1 MKRDE
6 QRSVDLPIKSS
17 ESERQSDM
25 SKDSTGNTTLID
37 QTDWARVAHLRDED
51 IAVDADNPVTSLDD
65 WDGAVMKVGAQVVGT
80 ARTRGRQKAPK
91 KLPVTIRLSPE
102 VVEYFKSTGDG
113 WQTRLDMILREYVKA
128 H

>member
-1 MKRDE
+1 
-6 QRSVDLPIKSS
+6 
-17 ESERQSDM
+17 M

-37 QTDWARVAHLRDED
+37 QTDWVRVAHLRDED
-51 IAVDADNPVTSLDD
+51 IAADADNPLTSLDD

-80 ARTRGRQKAPK
+80 VRTRGRQKAPK

-102 VVEYFKSTGDG
+102 VVDYFKATGDG
-113 WQTRLDMILREYVKA
+113 WQTRMDMILREYVKA

>member
-1 MKRDE
+1 
-6 QRSVDLPIKSS
+6 
-17 ESERQSDM
+17 M

-80 ARTRGRQKAPK
+80 VRTRGRQKSPK

>member
-17 ESERQSDM
+17 QSERQSDM

-80 ARTRGRQKAPK
+80 VRTRGRQKSPK
-91 KLPVTIRLSPE
+91 KYSIVARSGGFIFKPLEMVGRL
-102 VVEYFKSTGDG
+102 V
-113 WQTRLDMILREYVKA
+113 
-128 H
+128 

>member
-17 ESERQSDM
+17 QSERQSDM

-80 ARTRGRQKAPK
+80 VRTRGRQKH
-91 KLPVTIRLSPE
+91 L
-102 VVEYFKSTGDG
+102 KS
-113 WQTRLDMILREYVKA
+113 YP
-128 H
+128 